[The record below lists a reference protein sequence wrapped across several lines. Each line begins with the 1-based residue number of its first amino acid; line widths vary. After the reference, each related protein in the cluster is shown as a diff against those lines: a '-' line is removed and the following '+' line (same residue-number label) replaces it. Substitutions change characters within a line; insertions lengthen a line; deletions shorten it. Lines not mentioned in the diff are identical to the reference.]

1 MKQRC
6 MRATRRGRRVT
17 ATLIA
22 AGLAAGAQAGF
33 FIPKD
38 STMVMGMYS
47 PTESMFELSH
57 GVTRDTSVAIGVGSM
72 ADALRTYR
80 WNVAH
85 AQAAKLVGRVY
96 NEDGIGNAYVFA
108 GPLMA
113 TADTVAKYGKTFNG
127 TRFGVHG
134 GVWAD
139 YETRRIYGRVSWHG
153 YKNSAFAWNEVVAQ
167 AMLAPYL
174 ADYEDV
180 ASWGGVQVKRRTG
193 ETQMELTPFVRFF
206 KKDWWIDAGVSVN
219 RANRKDIF
227 VNVMHLF

>member
-1 MKQRC
+1 MQSNFLRFSAWKSAV
-6 MRATRRGRRVT
+6 MSLGALVT
-17 ATLIA
+17 M
-22 AGLAAGAQAGF
+22 GLPVVAHAGF

-47 PTESMFELSH
+47 PTESMFEVSH

-72 ADALRTYR
+72 TDALRSYR

-85 AQAAKLVGRVY
+85 AQATKLVGRVY

-108 GPLMA
+108 GPLIA
-113 TADTVAKYGKTFNG
+113 NGNTFDG
-127 TRFGVHG
+127 TRYGVHG

-139 YETRRIYGRVSWHG
+139 YETRRVYGRVSWHG

-227 VNVMHLF
+227 VNIMHLF

>member
-1 MKQRC
+1 MKAIC
-6 MRATRRGRRVT
+6 TCLPVGKVVAIAV
-17 ATLIA
+17 ATLVAIGLPA
-22 AGLAAGAQAGF
+22 AAHAGF

-47 PTESMFELSH
+47 PTESMFEVSH

-72 ADALRTYR
+72 ADALRSYR
-80 WNVAH
+80 WSVVH
-85 AQAAKLVGRVY
+85 AQATKLVGRIY
-96 NEDGIGNAYVFA
+96 HEDGIGNAYVFA
-108 GPLMA
+108 GPLIA
-113 TADTVAKYGKTFNG
+113 TGNTFDG
-127 TRFGVHG
+127 TRYGVHG

-139 YETRRIYGRVSWHG
+139 YETRRVYGRISWHG
-153 YKNSAFAWNEVVAQ
+153 YKNSAFVWNEVVTQ
-167 AMLAPYL
+167 AMVAPYP

-180 ASWGGVQVKRRTG
+180 ASWGGVQIKRRTG

-227 VNVMHLF
+227 VNIMHLF